1 MFTKICLCHHIAHF
15 PSRLWMAGWPPVS
28 NLCAPTHNQQ
38 NHILTAVLKSCGTGC
53 GNSFAVKSDLNT
65 FHLFSTAMFSRVI
78 SCFVVIIS
86 FSWLFKLHCCSF
98 RKGVFLALSKN
109 IIIYFNCRETSC
121 KICKVKR
128 RQNFSESW
136 HIIRKYRFFTQY
148 CTPGN

>member
-65 FHLFSTAMFSRVI
+65 FHFFSTAYVFRGNFML
-78 SCFVVIIS
+78 VVIIS
-86 FSWLFKLHCCSF
+86 VSWLLKLHCCSF
-98 RKGVFLALSKN
+98 RKGVFLPRVRILSFTLTAERHVVK
-109 IIIYFNCRETSC
+109 YVKSKDG
-121 KICKVKR
+121 KIFLKVD
-128 RQNFSESW
+128 
-136 HIIRKYRFFTQY
+136 T
-148 CTPGN
+148 